1 MSRCRHLLLLA
12 AATLSAGACELG
24 TDLDQDTS
32 LLDSAFSSVLLG
44 YNNVQSSFAT
54 GTGDE
59 QTAWTPRGGQRDG
72 GARAGGGMCAGGLG
86 GPFLGTG
93 FGLGFGRGRFGDAVL
108 SSDCAFD
115 AGSARVVCPVVT
127 RNGLTIHRF
136 AAYADASGDV
146 QSAFDSLTT
155 NTINVRIAAS
165 GTVTRRN
172 GATSTVEHASDRTV
186 TGLAPGSMQRT
197 VNGTSAGT
205 ETTSGSNDHGS
216 FTAVRVLGDTT
227 TNVIIPVQTGTH
239 AYPTAG
245 TIVRSMQVT
254 LTYAGQEP
262 VTSTRR
268 EVVTFNGTATA
279 SVAIT
284 RDGQTKNCT
293 LPLPRG
299 RLTCE

>member
-1 MSRCRHLLLLA
+1 
-12 AATLSAGACELG
+12 
-24 TDLDQDTS
+24 
-32 LLDSAFSSVLLG
+32 VLLG

-54 GTGDE
+54 GTDGE
-59 QTAWTPRGGQRDG
+59 ATAWLPRGGRHGAG
-72 GARAGGGMCAGGLG
+72 GARAGGGMCGGGLG
-86 GPFLGTG
+86 GPFLGEG

-115 AGSARVVCPVVT
+115 AGSARVVCPAVT
-127 RNGLTIHRF
+127 RNGLTIDRS
-136 AAYADASGDV
+136 AAYADASGAV

-155 NTINVRIAAS
+155 NTINVQIAAS

-172 GATSTVEHASDRTV
+172 GATSVVEHASSRTV
-186 TGLAPGSMQRT
+186 TGLAAGSTQRT
-197 VNGTSAGT
+197 VNGTSAGN
-205 ETTSGSNDHGS
+205 ETTTGTNEQGS
-216 FTAVRVLGDTT
+216 FTAVRVMGDTT

-254 LTYAGQEP
+254 LTYAGQPP

-268 EVVTFNGTATA
+268 EVVTFNGSTSA
-279 SVAIT
+279 SLVIT
-284 RDGQTKNCT
+284 KDGQTKNCT

-299 RLTCE
+299 RLVCE